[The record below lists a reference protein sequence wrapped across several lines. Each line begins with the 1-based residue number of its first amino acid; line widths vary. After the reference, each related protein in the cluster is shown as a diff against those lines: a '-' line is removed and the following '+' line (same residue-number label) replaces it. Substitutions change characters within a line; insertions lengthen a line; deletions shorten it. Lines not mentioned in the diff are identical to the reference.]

1 MSKNKKIWRLT
12 IRKKLM
18 LVSLLLLLTPIL
30 VLGAITYN
38 VSTQETDKLI
48 QSNLKNSVE
57 MALELTAAFEK
68 ASKQGT
74 MSKEDAQERVKEILL
89 GAKKDGT
96 RSINA
101 NINLG
106 ANGYFFILNENG
118 DLLAHP
124 SLEGQNIIDKQTKD
138 GFYYIKDMIQKG
150 KSGGDF
156 TIYNWP
162 LPNSTKEGEKIA
174 FAESTNSDWGW
185 IISAGSYMQDY
196 NSGQVHILNT
206 ILLTLICCSVIGG
219 VVMTFFAFHIS
230 RPIKQ
235 LALQAE
241 QFAKGDLRSAQLK
254 VSNNDEIGELAV
266 SFQLM
271 HNHLRQ
277 IVSGLLA
284 NSDKLTDSSH
294 ELNQSI
300 GETTTASNQISTS
313 IEDMVISNETQA
325 RSVNESSTAMEEMAV
340 GIQRIATTSSAAY
353 EASEMT
359 LKEAEQGNHLIN
371 ETTLQMNA
379 VSLTVGDLAK
389 IIEKLTERSQ
399 HIGDIV
405 QVITDISTQTNLLAL
420 NASIEAARAGD
431 EGKGFAVV
439 AGEVKKLAERSSASA
454 AEIAELIQDIQL
466 DMKQA
471 GVAMEKGEHEVSAG
485 VSSIQHTG
493 QAFIRILDATRS
505 VVNQVQEASAAAEEM
520 SASSQEIA
528 ASLQEI
534 ERMANQ
540 TNDLAHLISS
550 STEEQLAAMEELTS
564 ASESL
569 EIMSSEMQ
577 FMAHRFKL

>member
-57 MALELTAAFEK
+57 IALELTAAFEK
-68 ASKQGT
+68 AAKQGT
-74 MSKEDAQERVKEILL
+74 MSKEDAQEKVKEILL
-89 GAKKDGT
+89 GAKKEGK

-124 SLEGQNIIDKQTKD
+124 LLEGQNILDKQTND
-138 GFYYIKDMIQKG
+138 GFYYIKDMIEKG

-162 LPNSTKEGEKIA
+162 LPNSTKEGEKITYA
-174 FAESTNSDWGW
+174 KSSNSDWGW

-196 NSGQVHILNT
+196 NSGQVRILDT
-206 ILLTLICCSVIGG
+206 ILITLICCSVIGG
-219 VVMTFFAFHIS
+219 VVMTLFAFHIS

-241 QFAKGDLRSAQLK
+241 QFAMGDLRSTH
-254 VSNNDEIGELAV
+254 VRVRNNDEIGELAV
-266 SFQLM
+266 SFESM
-271 HNHLRQ
+271 HTHLRQ
-277 IVSGLLA
+277 IVSGLLS

-325 RSVNESSTAMEEMAV
+325 RSINESSTAMEEMSI

-359 LKEAEQGNHLIN
+359 LQQAEQGNHLIN

-379 VSLTVGDLAK
+379 VSHTVSDLAK
-389 IIEKLTERSQ
+389 IVEKLTERSQ
-399 HIGDIV
+399 YIGDIV
-405 QVITDISTQTNLLAL
+405 QVITDISSQTNLLAL

-439 AGEVKKLAERSSASA
+439 AGEVKKLAERSTASA

-471 GVAMEKGEHEVSAG
+471 GQAMGKGEQEVSAG
-485 VSSIQHTG
+485 VSAIQHTG
-493 QAFIRILDATRS
+493 QAFVRILDATRS

-540 TNDLAHLISS
+540 TSDLAHLIST

-564 ASESL
+564 ASKSL

>member
-12 IRKKLM
+12 IHKKLM

-38 VSTQETDKLI
+38 VSTKETDKLI

-74 MSKEDAQERVKEILL
+74 MSKEDAQERVKELL
-89 GAKKDGT
+89 IGAKKDGK
-96 RSINA
+96 RSINP

-106 ANGYFFILNENG
+106 ANGYFFILNTNG

-124 SLEGQNIIDKQTKD
+124 SLEGQNILNKQTND

-150 KSGGDF
+150 NSGGDF

-174 FAESTNSDWGW
+174 YVKSTNSDWGW
-185 IISAGSYMQDY
+185 IISADSYMQDY
-196 NSGQVHILNT
+196 NTGQVHILNT
-206 ILLTLICCSVIGG
+206 ILITLICCLIIGG
-219 VVMTFFAFHIS
+219 LVMTLFAFHIS
-230 RPIKQ
+230 RPIKR
-235 LALQAE
+235 LAHQAE
-241 QFAKGDLRSAQLK
+241 QFAMGDLRSAQLK

-266 SFQLM
+266 SFQFM
-271 HNHLRQ
+271 YDHLRQ

-359 LKEAEQGNHLIN
+359 LKEAEQGNHLIK

-389 IIEKLTERSQ
+389 IVEKLTERSQ

-439 AGEVKKLAERSSASA
+439 AGEVKKLAERSTASA
-454 AEIAELIQDIQL
+454 AKIAELIQDIQL

-471 GVAMEKGEHEVSAG
+471 GEAMEKGEQEVSAG
-485 VSSIQHTG
+485 VSAIQHTG
-493 QAFIRILDATRS
+493 QAFVRILDATRS